1 MPMPI
6 NEKLIQRQIN
16 NWNRFREFLPEPV
29 PQQKGPAGPIITIS
43 RLAGSGGRTLATALT
58 DRMGL
63 HLHDQSLVEKVARD
77 SNLEKNL
84 IAELD
89 EAEISQARLWVRGVL
104 NQRIFMRDQ
113 YHLALVKVVTG
124 LAAKGN
130 VVFLGRGAEFILGQN
145 ATLRVRLV
153 ASRNTRL
160 EKIRQRTGLSRAEA
174 RALMDKTDRNRQE
187 FIRQVFHE
195 DPDRSEN
202 YDLVLNTD
210 RVQPE
215 CQVELVLLA
224 LLGQQ
229 TDGLKPA
236 VPDAAGGG
244 RSARG

>member
-6 NEKLIQRQIN
+6 TEKLIQRQIN
-16 NWNRFREFLPEPV
+16 NWNRFREFLPEPS
-29 PQQKGPAGPIITIS
+29 PERKGPAGPIITIS
-43 RLAGSGGRTLATALT
+43 RLAGSGGRDLATALA

-63 HLHDQSLVEKVARD
+63 QLHDRSVVERVARD
-77 SNLEKNL
+77 SNLEQSM

-124 LAAKGN
+124 LAARGN

-153 ASRNTRL
+153 ASRQTRL
-160 EKIRQRTGLSRAEA
+160 ERIRRRTGLTRPEA
-174 RALMDKTDRNRQE
+174 RALLDKSDRSRQE
-187 FIRQVFHE
+187 FVRQVFHE
-195 DPDRSEN
+195 DSERSEN

-215 CQVELVLLA
+215 CLVELVLLA

-229 TDGLKPA
+229 TDGLKA
-236 VPDAAGGG
+236 TADAAGGG